1 MKSTRKSKNH
11 TRRCGYSE
19 IEETVETNWS
29 PEDKYEQVELEVK
42 TAIEHLKQ
50 IKRKNDGDE
59 ILNTSNTS

>member
-1 MKSTRKSKNH
+1 VVTP
-11 TRRCGYSE
+11 E